1 MSRLLITGATGLIG
15 SVILQKVID
24 AGHSVVA
31 LSRNPGMA
39 LPNVQWVQADFVND
53 IRSVLRNVPSVDA
66 VIHNAASL
74 AIGRDE
80 AERTELEKINLDASR
95 ALIDWSVLQSV
106 QKLIFSSSINLL
118 AKPLP
123 KIITEDVPA
132 SPSLHYHRT
141 KIEIEREL
149 AKATEESELQTFI
162 FRISSPVSL
171 NPAFL
176 PRTVLRL
183 WIEQAKRGEDV
194 TVFGSGSRT
203 QDFICVNDIAALYE
217 RTLHSNSPGLY
228 NLASGTT
235 LSMLELAEM
244 IAGAF
249 GVKICFQGE
258 DENENDRWN
267 ISIEMAQKHLKY
279 SPKWTSRSVISEL
292 LKCFRP

>member
-1 MSRLLITGATGLIG
+1 MSRILITGATGLIG
-15 SVILQKVID
+15 SVVLRKIIE

-31 LSRNPGMA
+31 LSRNNGPELSG
-39 LPNVQWVQADFVND
+39 VQWLQADFLND
-53 IRSVLRNVPSVDA
+53 IRPVLQNVPSVDA

-74 AIGRDE
+74 VIGRDE
-80 AERTELEKINLDASR
+80 AERAELEKINLNASR
-95 ALIDWSVLQSV
+95 VLIDWSVQQCV
-106 QKLIFSSSINLL
+106 RKLIFSSSVTLL

-123 KIITEDVPA
+123 KIITEDVPV

-141 KIEIEREL
+141 KIEIEHEL
-149 AKATEESELQTFI
+149 AKAAEESELQTFI

-171 NPAFL
+171 DPACL
-176 PRTVLRL
+176 PRTVLRIWL
-183 WIEQAKRGEDV
+183 EQAKRGEDV

-217 RTLHSNSPGLY
+217 KTLHSNSPGLY

-244 IAGAF
+244 IAEAF
-249 GVKICFQGE
+249 GVKVNFQGE
-258 DENENDRWN
+258 DENEHDRWN
-267 ISIEMAQKHLKY
+267 VSIEKAQKHLQY
-279 SPKWTSRSVISEL
+279 SPNWTSRSVISEL